1 MEKEALTLHKIKK
14 DINRKL
20 IAGLWEFFVVGFL
33 FFTLLTIQ
41 IYGNSDADTLLEKI
55 VMKILTAAFGALFIY
70 EIVTTFKLIINVWN
84 RKYKLVTEVLVA
96 KEENTDYRYWLNA
109 KRSSIW
115 ESKYR
120 ADCDNN
126 YFTLI
131 FNRSGTYKI
140 LFTKYYKWSA
150 KYSMGPRELYITS
163 EAGDTFTIVKFKN
176 KIFMVY
182 NNKYFEPTFNLH

>member
-1 MEKEALTLHKIKK
+1 MEKETLTLHKIKK

-20 IAGLWEFFVVGFL
+20 IAGLWEFFVVGLL
-33 FFTLLTIQ
+33 FFVLLAIQ

-70 EIVTTFKLIINVWN
+70 EIVATVKLIINVWN

-96 KEENTDYRYWLNA
+96 KEENTDYRWLTDTGH
-109 KRSSIW
+109 SIW

-131 FNRSGTYKI
+131 FNRSGT
-140 LFTKYYKWSA
+140 
-150 KYSMGPRELYITS
+150 
-163 EAGDTFTIVKFKN
+163 
-176 KIFMVY
+176 
-182 NNKYFEPTFNLH
+182 

>member
-1 MEKEALTLHKIKK
+1 MQVRQSYFTVRKRKK
-14 DINRKL
+14 DIFRRTPAKRAHGEV
-20 IAGLWEFFVVGFL
+20 I
-33 FFTLLTIQ
+33 
-41 IYGNSDADTLLEKI
+41 
-55 VMKILTAAFGALFIY
+55 ILS
-70 EIVTTFKLIINVWN
+70 VWN

-96 KEENTDYRYWLNA
+96 KEENTDYRWLTDTGH
-109 KRSSIW
+109 SIW

-182 NNKYFEPTFNLH
+182 NNKYFEPSFNLH